1 MIMSLLSTNFGL
13 QNWRRTLR
21 WLGAAGKALRKRQA
35 TQKLRLCETVSL
47 GEHRFV
53 AVVQF
58 EEQRF
63 LLGGSANAISLLTA
77 LPSTTN
83 GNLHEAA

>member
-13 QNWRRTLR
+13 QNWRGTLR
-21 WLGAAGKALRKRQA
+21 WLGAAAKALRRRQA